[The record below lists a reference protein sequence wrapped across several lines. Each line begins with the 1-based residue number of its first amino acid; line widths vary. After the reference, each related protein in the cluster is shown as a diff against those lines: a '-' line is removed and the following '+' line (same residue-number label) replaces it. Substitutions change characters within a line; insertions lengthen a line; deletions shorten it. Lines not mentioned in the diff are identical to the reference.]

1 MVSQVISVY
10 FWQVTHD
17 LGLAAPAQTQNLL
30 KETRSVWVRP
40 LEIKPLLSKQGI
52 ISVEIPKSAQPNQIN
67 GTRYLFPIMI
77 SWINLCAAQHY
88 YESIVFQQVLMVY
101 IKKEHV
107 GLSEFFLT
115 LWGSAGAGLRG
126 GLTLGVSLP
135 WKNSLAGCTH
145 EVKRVGHSIFT
156 KCSIHDYR
164 EALHLLWHTWP
175 LNRSGISWPNMSK
188 LTLFD
193 ADSGW

>member
-1 MVSQVISVY
+1 MSSYPEAILILGFSWFLKSSLYIFDKSPMTSAWRHLHKHKTCWRRPGLSESVHSKSSRCCPSKASFLYRNPKVNKIVGNIGSTKSNQWDEVSFS
-10 FWQVTHD
+10 D
-17 LGLAAPAQTQNLL
+17 N
-30 KETRSVWVRP
+30 
-40 LEIKPLLSKQGI
+40 
-52 ISVEIPKSAQPNQIN
+52 
-67 GTRYLFPIMI
+67 
-77 SWINLCAAQHY
+77 
-88 YESIVFQQVLMVY
+88 Y

-107 GLSEFFLT
+107 VLFEFFLT
-115 LWGSAGAGLRG
+115 LWGSAGSGLRG

-156 KCSIHDYR
+156 KCSIHDYS

-175 LNRSGISWPNMSK
+175 LNRSGISWPNMSR
-188 LTLFD
+188 LALFD

>member
-1 MVSQVISVY
+1 MSSYPEAILILTRFLMVSQVISVY

-30 KETRSVWVRP
+30 EETRSVWVRP

-52 ISVEIPKSAQPNQIN
+52 ISVEIPKSTRLLATSAPQNQIN

-88 YESIVFQQVLMVY
+88 YESIVFHHVLMVY

-107 GLSEFFLT
+107 VLSEFFLT

-135 WKNSLAGCTH
+135 WKNSLAGCM
-145 EVKRVGHSIFT
+145 K
-156 KCSIHDYR
+156 
-164 EALHLLWHTWP
+164 
-175 LNRSGISWPNMSK
+175 
-188 LTLFD
+188 
-193 ADSGW
+193 